1 MTIYIHEQLKVQS
14 RKCVFCQLYL
24 ENLHCK
30 TREFVSPGKLWVHN
44 YKLINIWNTKF
55 SEYFADRHVAIIS

>member
-1 MTIYIHEQLKVQS
+1 MTISIHEQLKVQS

-30 TREFVSPGKLWVHN
+30 TREFVSPGKLWIHN
-44 YKLINIWNTKF
+44 YKLNYEITKF
-55 SEYFADRHVAIIS
+55 SGYFADT